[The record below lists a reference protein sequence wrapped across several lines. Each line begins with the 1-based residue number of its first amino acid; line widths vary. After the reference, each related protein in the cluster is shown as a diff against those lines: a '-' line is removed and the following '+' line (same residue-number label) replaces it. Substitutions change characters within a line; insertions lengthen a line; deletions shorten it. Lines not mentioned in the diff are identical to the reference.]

1 MSGVVLPK
9 ISEPPTSESLR
20 LRVLAYL
27 NGAPSSEE
35 LRKTAVGGGSRDTRS
50 RQGPDR
56 EPRGLRRLPALRPG
70 ALGCRPRARQHL
82 ARHPLEALQAPAFG
96 SWL

>member
-1 MSGVVLPK
+1 VSGVMLPK

-35 LRKTAVGGGSRDTRS
+35 LRKRVSRRQETS
-50 RQGPDR
+50 RRNGKP
-56 EPRGLRRLPALRPG
+56 
-70 ALGCRPRARQHL
+70 
-82 ARHPLEALQAPAFG
+82 
-96 SWL
+96 

>member
-1 MSGVVLPK
+1 MGTSVSGVVLPK

-35 LRKTAVGGGSRDTRS
+35 LRKK
-50 RQGPDR
+50 
-56 EPRGLRRLPALRPG
+56 ALTKK
-70 ALGCRPRARQHL
+70 RA
-82 ARHPLEALQAPAFG
+82 AA
-96 SWL
+96 

>member
-1 MSGVVLPK
+1 MTIVLPK

-35 LRKTAVGGGSRDTRS
+35 LRKKAVKRKK
-50 RQGPDR
+50 
-56 EPRGLRRLPALRPG
+56 A
-70 ALGCRPRARQHL
+70 AR
-82 ARHPLEALQAPAFG
+82 
-96 SWL
+96 